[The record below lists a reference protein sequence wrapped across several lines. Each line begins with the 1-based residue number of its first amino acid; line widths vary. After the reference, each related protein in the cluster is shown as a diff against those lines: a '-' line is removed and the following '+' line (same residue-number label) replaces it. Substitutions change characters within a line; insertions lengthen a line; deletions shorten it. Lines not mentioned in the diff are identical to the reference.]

1 MPVALEAI
9 YTGDKGNSEEVN
21 TSSGTTS
28 LMRPKPYR
36 RRRNRGEKLAKKFSM
51 AVKRVQPLIPFP
63 ILSRH

>member
-9 YTGDKGNSEEVN
+9 YIGDKGNSEEVN

-36 RRRNRGEKLAKKFSM
+36 RRNRGEKLAKKFSM
-51 AVKRVQPLIPFP
+51 AAKRVQPLIPFP